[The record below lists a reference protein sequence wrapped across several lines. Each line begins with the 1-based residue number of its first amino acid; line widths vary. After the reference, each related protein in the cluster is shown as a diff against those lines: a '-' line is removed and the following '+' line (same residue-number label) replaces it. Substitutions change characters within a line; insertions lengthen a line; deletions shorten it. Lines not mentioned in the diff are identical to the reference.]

1 MKSIKVRAIIAIL
14 ITVVFY
20 FIGDNLVGATND
32 SIALAYVGAI
42 IGGGCFWIGSRP

>member
-1 MKSIKVRAIIAIL
+1 MKDIKIRGICSIL
-14 ITVVFY
+14 IAVVLW
-20 FIGDNLVGATND
+20 FIGDALVGATNE